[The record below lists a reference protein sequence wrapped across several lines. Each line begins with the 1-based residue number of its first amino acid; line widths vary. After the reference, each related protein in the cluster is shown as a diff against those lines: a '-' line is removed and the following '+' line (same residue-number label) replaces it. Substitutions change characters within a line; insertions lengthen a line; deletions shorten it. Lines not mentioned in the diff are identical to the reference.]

1 MLFNKMNGS
10 INVLKN
16 CKWYYSH
23 VNSVYSVFYKKLIHN
38 VCSSGWP
45 SLRTTPWRV
54 SAWRRRNGTSWW
66 SRTTSA
72 GSCTASWTRVSYY
85 QPGLA
90 ALIVGWNAGDS
101 PHLILSCRCF
111 SSLQATTCIMQ
122 AGSGC
127 HSGKGMCLDLLEL
140 ETNLL

>member
-1 MLFNKMNGS
+1 MLARLAF
-10 INVLKN
+10 IEDYTLK
-16 CKWYYSH
+16 
-23 VNSVYSVFYKKLIHN
+23 
-38 VCSSGWP
+38 
-45 SLRTTPWRV
+45 SLRLKTEKWNKLVISDDQRGFLHSFVDQGELLRV
-54 SAWRRRNGTSWW
+54 
-66 SRTTSA
+66 A
-72 GSCTASWTRVSYY
+72 GSW
-85 QPGLA
+85 PGLA